1 MTVAT
6 GGFLAFGLRLRT
18 RGFFARAGTTADS
31 FASAVRRPADERLDG
46 EEVDARRREG
56 EECAAFARGFALS
69 VDMGLEIGF
78 EDAED
83 EAVEGVAMVGA
94 EKIAALRGARTRRP
108 GGASCGMNEAGA
120 ERHAITDGDKRNRKR
135 DPSTAGRSG
144 RPSAQVR
151 FSDSGGVHRTPET
164 GDDGCRVDGRRLAK
178 HVRRAQHAV
187 PLQT

>member
-31 FASAVRRPADERLDG
+31 FASPVRRPADERLDG

-56 EECAAFARGFALS
+56 EECAAFSRGFALS

-83 EAVEGVAMVGA
+83 EAVERVAVRGA
-94 EKIAALRGARTRRP
+94 EEVAALRGAWTRGP
-108 GGASCGMNEAGA
+108 GGVASCGMNEAGA
-120 ERHAITDGDKRNRKR
+120 ERHAITDRDKRNRKR
-135 DPSTAGRSG
+135 DPSTAGRPG

-151 FSDSGGVHRTPET
+151 FSDSRN
-164 GDDGCRVDGRRLAK
+164 RR
-178 HVRRAQHAV
+178 
-187 PLQT
+187 